1 MNSPSYII
9 SLAAHSSCS
18 TDTCILQ
25 VTALT
30 GWTGNPPG
38 AEWGTHIPRAA
49 LQFQAWVTVGSWEG
63 TRGTCPLNSSPPP
76 VFSFFLQPDWLQS
89 PTEFWSGLGWA
100 GWTCTQRLWPKG
112 DPEWPSL
119 HKSQTPHP
127 SRPTS
132 EPIASRK
139 LSRIVATFPLT
150 PSWLWTV
157 LIKSV
162 QTGTSQVVQWL
173 RICLPLQ
180 RMRVQSMVR
189 ELRSHMP

>member
-1 MNSPSYII
+1 MWGQITLIKFRQIGDPLGDSTYGKDERTWVLESPWPNCHSPASQSSDLCKMNSPSYII

-18 TDTCILQ
+18 TDTCIFQ

-89 PTEFWSGLGWA
+89 PTEFWAGLGWT
-100 GWTCTQRLWPKG
+100 GWTCT
-112 DPEWPSL
+112 
-119 HKSQTPHP
+119 
-127 SRPTS
+127 
-132 EPIASRK
+132 
-139 LSRIVATFPLT
+139 
-150 PSWLWTV
+150 
-157 LIKSV
+157 
-162 QTGTSQVVQWL
+162 
-173 RICLPLQ
+173 
-180 RMRVQSMVR
+180 
-189 ELRSHMP
+189 